1 MFASKL
7 VFYLRR
13 LFKMARPKVIKLE
26 QGEVVLRN
34 LPKEKQDEIA
44 AMLLGEKALEEE
56 TAEAPA
62 PVDVSNMNSKTLGL
76 TKATDGRWKLVNIS
90 YNHETMEA
98 AVTSVVDAGDNK
110 AIALG
115 MFKVKM
121 VEEKI
126 V

>member
-1 MFASKL
+1 
-7 VFYLRR
+7 
-13 LFKMARPKVIKLE
+13 MARPKVIKLE